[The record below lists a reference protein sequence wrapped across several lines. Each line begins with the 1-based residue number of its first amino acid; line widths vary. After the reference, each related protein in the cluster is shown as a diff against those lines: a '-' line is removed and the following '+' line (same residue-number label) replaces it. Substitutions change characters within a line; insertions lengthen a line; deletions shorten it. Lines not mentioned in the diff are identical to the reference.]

1 MPRHPSQPASSATGP
16 TPAAYRVRDGETQA
30 PAAEENGRT
39 SEGTRLTAEEIYEN
53 VRKSAE
59 EEMERPVRE
68 LAWSAVAAGLAISLS
83 FVAAAYLSSLAEGTV
98 ADALGAAGYPLGFI
112 LVVIARQQLFTENAL
127 HPVIPVL
134 HHRTGHMLR
143 RLLRLWAV
151 VLVGNLVGALLFG
164 VAAARTPMFDAELHA
179 SLRRVAAHGTE
190 GTFWFVAWRA
200 VLAGWLVG
208 LMAWLVASTR
218 YTGAQIALVWLA
230 TAPIAALNFR
240 HSIAGSVEAFYR
252 AALGDATW
260 GAMLGGFVAPSVLG
274 NVVGG
279 VLLVAVLNHAQVAPA
294 HGARKENTVV
304 TTP

>member
-1 MPRHPSQPASSATGP
+1 MSPRPPHPASPSGP
-16 TPAAYRVRDGETQA
+16 TAGHLVAGAGSKA
-30 PAAEENGRT
+30 PAPEGSGRA
-39 SEGTRLTAEEIYEN
+39 SEGTRLTAEEIHEN

-59 EEMERPVRE
+59 EEMERPIRE

-83 FVAAAYLSSLAEGTV
+83 FVAAAYLSSLAEGPV
-98 ADALGAAGYPLGFI
+98 GEALGAAGYPLGFI

-134 HHRTGHMLR
+134 HHRSGDMLG

-151 VLVGNLVGALLFG
+151 VLVGNLVGTMLFG

-218 YTGAQIALVWLA
+218 YTGAQVALVWLA

-240 HSIAGSVEAFYR
+240 HSIAGSAEAFYR
-252 AALGDATW
+252 ASLGDATW
-260 GAMLGGFVAPSVLG
+260 GAMLGGFVVPSVLG

-294 HGARKENTVV
+294 RATEEERKVI
-304 TTP
+304 TTS